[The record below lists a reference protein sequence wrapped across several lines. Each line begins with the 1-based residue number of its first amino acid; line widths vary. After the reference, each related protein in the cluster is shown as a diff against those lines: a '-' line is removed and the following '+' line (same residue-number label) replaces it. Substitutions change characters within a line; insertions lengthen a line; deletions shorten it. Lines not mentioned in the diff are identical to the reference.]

1 MSRCSWPRW
10 TISCDGRS
18 PVRWVAFLRAINT
31 GNRRVTGDRLASVFE
46 SLGFGEVTS
55 FQASGNVLF
64 TATDAPDRSTIEQ
77 ALEDELGYAV
87 PTTLRNRS
95 DVERIVTDEP
105 FKAAQ
110 LAVTEGRIQVM
121 FLRDPMPSGLL
132 EAGLPDTPADDLLE
146 LRPSEVF
153 WLPREGISGSLLSPP
168 AIEKLV
174 GPLTVRTLNTVARI
188 HARL

>member
-1 MSRCSWPRW
+1 MK
-10 TISCDGRS
+10 
-18 PVRWVAFLRAINT
+18 WVAFLRAINT

-46 SLGFGEVTS
+46 ALGFDEVTS

-64 TATDAPDRSTIEQ
+64 TATDAPDRSTIEE

-87 PTTLRNRS
+87 PATLRSRG
-95 DVERIVTDEP
+95 DVERIVTHEP
-105 FKAAQ
+105 FTAAQ

-121 FLRDPMPSGLL
+121 FLRDRMPNELL
-132 EAGLPDTPADDLLE
+132 EAGLPDIPPDDVLE

-153 WLPREGISGSLLSPP
+153 WLPREGISGSQLSP
-168 AIEKLV
+168 AAVEKLV

>member
-1 MSRCSWPRW
+1 MSRCSSQLW
-10 TISCDGRS
+10 TISCEAPW
-18 PVRWVAFLRAINT
+18 PVRWVAFLRAINI

-46 SLGFGEVTS
+46 SLGFDEVTS

-64 TATDAPDRSTIEQ
+64 TATDSPNRSTIEE
-77 ALEDELGYAV
+77 AVEDVLGYAV
-87 PTTLRNRS
+87 PATLRSRS
-95 DVERIVTDEP
+95 DVERIVADEP
-105 FKAAQ
+105 FTAAQ

-121 FLRDPMPSGLL
+121 FLRDPMPSELL
-132 EAGLPDTPADDLLE
+132 EAGLPDIPSDDLLE